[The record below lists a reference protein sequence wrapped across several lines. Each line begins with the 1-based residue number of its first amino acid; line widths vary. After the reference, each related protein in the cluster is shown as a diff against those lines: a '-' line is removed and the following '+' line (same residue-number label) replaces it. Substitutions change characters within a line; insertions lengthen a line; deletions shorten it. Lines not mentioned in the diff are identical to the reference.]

1 MPEQAAKGDEKI
13 DPDQLTDLFSE
24 HAAES
29 GLPVLSR
36 LGIESC
42 LVYNLPSLFC
52 QRKSNNGK
60 DGAQRQDV
68 NSPAG

>member
-1 MPEQAAKGDEKI
+1 MPEQVAKGDEKI

-29 GLPVLSR
+29 DLPVLSR

-52 QRKSNNGK
+52 QRKSSNGK
-60 DGAQRQDV
+60 DACQKQDA

>member
-1 MPEQAAKGDEKI
+1 MQEQAAEGDEKT

-24 HAAES
+24 HAADS
-29 GLPVLSR
+29 DLPVLSR

-60 DGAQRQDV
+60 EGCQKQDA